1 MPGQRCTVDP
11 CESQRKIEGISC
23 YSFPRN
29 DQVEKKWIKRCS
41 TADKINTKHAWIC
54 SLHFLPS
61 DYERNLKANF

>member
-41 TADKINTKHAWIC
+41 TADKINTKHA
-54 SLHFLPS
+54 
-61 DYERNLKANF
+61 